1 MYRPVLCLCLLFT
14 AATSALAL
22 ADEEIANFVYVKASE
37 SGRSY
42 ARGIPADSFGSKG
55 ETRVYSVGK
64 DGDTLDAVYPWYSQ
78 GVYLHE
84 TSGIA
89 IVRMGPWA
97 RGNKASRDDLA
108 IGFYLNGKLLK
119 EYSTLDIAGSEEKVT
134 RSKSHYKVFKE
145 AVGFRWFDRNTDV
158 FECET
163 VDDKKLLFDLRT
175 GEIQK

>member
-1 MYRPVLCLCLLFT
+1 
-14 AATSALAL
+14 L
-22 ADEEIANFVYVKASE
+22 ADEERRNFVYVKASE

-42 ARGIPADSFGSKG
+42 ARGIPADSSGSKG
-55 ETRVYSVGK
+55 ETRVYSVSK
-64 DGDTLDAVYPWYSQ
+64 EGDTLDAVYPWYSQ
-78 GVYLHE
+78 RGVYLYE

-89 IVRMGPWA
+89 IVRRGPWA

-119 EYSTLDIAGSEEKVT
+119 EYSTLDIAGSEEKVS
-134 RSKSHYKVFKE
+134 RSKSHYEVFKE
-145 AVGFRWFDRNTDV
+145 AVGFRWFDRNTIV

-163 VDDKKLLFDLRT
+163 VDDRKLLFDLRT